1 MLGRNPRWQI
11 LPAEKRMH
19 ARTRMCP
26 MTTPAVSLIVTTYQM
41 PWHLERVLAAVAQQ
55 TVASRMEVIVSDDG
69 STDETPTIVQKFA
82 ARAKFPVKFVS
93 LPHDGFQ
100 LARTRNEG
108 VRHSQAPHLVFLDG
122 DCLIEP
128 DHIEQHLNCWRPNR
142 VTNTYC
148 VRMDQFHSERADIG
162 SIRAGE
168 YLLSIPKSELRKL
181 WIMQL
186 KAWWYRAL
194 GSKRKPAL
202 RGGNMGIARADYER
216 VNGYDERFR
225 AWGKEDDDLGLRL
238 RAAGLK
244 VDYILHRTRTYHL
257 WHPPAATKPKSFKV
271 GDNYAYFSRKIR
283 LTKCL
288 AGLHDRPA
296 SHVTIRL
303 VGRAADNV
311 DALRWVQGAGC
322 QIVREETLPVDVEL
336 ALASDVRFTKHCD
349 CRLLYVDGD
358 TGQLNA
364 SSKQANILLSPDG
377 LLGGDQQVRLPFYEL
392 ASFYAALGFAD
403 PVAMLERRPRSRAA

>member
-1 MLGRNPRWQI
+1 
-11 LPAEKRMH
+11 
-19 ARTRMCP
+19 

-41 PWHLERVLAAVAQQ
+41 PAHLERVLAAVERQ
-55 TVASRMEVIVSDDG
+55 TVANRMEVVVSDDG
-69 STDETPTIVQKFA
+69 STDETAAIVQKFA

-93 LPHDGFQ
+93 LPHAGFQ

-108 VRHSQAPHLVFLDG
+108 VRHSTAPHIVFLDG

-128 DHIEQHLNCWRPNR
+128 DHVEQHLNCWRPQR

-148 VRMDQFHSERADIG
+148 VRLEQAASERIDVG
-162 SIRAGE
+162 SIQTGE
-168 YLLSIPKSELRKL
+168 YLVNVPKSELRKL

-194 GSKRKPAL
+194 GSSRKPAL
-202 RGGNMGIARADYER
+202 RGGNMGISRADYER

-257 WHPPAATKPKSFKV
+257 WHPPASSKPKSFKE

-288 AGLHDRPA
+288 AGLQDRTPA
-296 SHVTIRL
+296 NVTIRL
-303 VGRAADNV
+303 VGRAADNIDV
-311 DALRWVQGAGC
+311 IRWVQGAGC
-322 QIVREETLPVDVEL
+322 QIVREDNLPADVEV
-336 ALASDVRFTKHCD
+336 ALASDVRFTKRCD
-349 CRLLYVDGD
+349 CRVLFVDGD
-358 TGQLNA
+358 TGQLGG
-364 SSKQANILLSPDG
+364 SSKQADIVLSPDG
-377 LLGGDQQVRLPFYEL
+377 LLGSDRQVRLPFYEL